1 MEIEMEKTDEEYERE
16 FEKYEREFEE
26 IERMFPDAKFT
37 ISIDIEELDDL
48 ITDKQSIIIKHVYD
62 CYCYENCNKK
72 TEYFCVRGEKLTQR
86 YVIEQLI
93 KKGLEIE
100 CNHIFLEG
108 FHKTKGSECQF
119 ELIFG
124 S

>member
-1 MEIEMEKTDEEYERE
+1 MIFKMEKTDEEYERE
-16 FEKYEREFEE
+16 IEE

-48 ITDKQSIIIKHVYD
+48 ITDKQSIIIKQVYD
-62 CYCYENCNKK
+62 CYCYQDYNKK
-72 TEYFCVRGEKLTQR
+72 TEYFYIKGEKLTQR

-93 KKGLEIE
+93 EKGLEIE
-100 CNHIFLEG
+100 CNHTFLEG
-108 FHKTKGSECQF
+108 IYKTKGSECQF
-119 ELIFG
+119 ELFFG

>member
-1 MEIEMEKTDEEYERE
+1 MIFEMEKTDEEYERE
-16 FEKYEREFEE
+16 FEEY
-26 IERMFPDAKFT
+26 ERMFPYAKFT

-48 ITDKQSIIIKHVYD
+48 ITDKQSIIIKQVYD

-72 TEYFCVRGEKLTQR
+72 TEYFYIKGENLTQR

-108 FHKTKGSECQF
+108 FEKTKGSECQF